1 MKKHIAS
8 TLFLSLL
15 SILQLTA
22 QSHSV
27 KKLGIEQGLSNNYV
41 VSITQDKQGFLWFA
55 TEEGLNKFDGTRF
68 ITYYK
73 NDLPHNNQGITGNEL
88 NRVYADSKRPIIWI
102 ATQRD
107 GLNAYNYDEQT
118 FTAYQHNPE
127 NPHSLIT
134 NDVTDISP
142 STQNDD
148 GLWVSTYYRG
158 IEYLNINN
166 GQFTHYNRST
176 VPSLP
181 SNQTWTVL
189 DGGDNNL
196 YIGHVGSGFSIFSL
210 KDKSVKNFQNETGNP
225 TSLPGNDVFCII
237 KDANG
242 NIWLG
247 TNNGLALYNAAN
259 DNFITFRNNK
269 NDKYATLCSRILSIR
284 QLKDNRLWIASELN
298 GIAILNL
305 KQGMFLSP
313 EELSIEYIQEG
324 DDSRS
329 LSNAS
334 ARCIFQDSF
343 DNIWIGTWGGG
354 INFISSKPPLFTTL
368 SYSPI
373 PNNENSLNNKVASS
387 LCMDRQGRIWIGTD
401 GGGINVFE
409 GEKRIAIYKKESG
422 DIPSNFI
429 LASLQDSKGNL
440 WFGSYQGGISYY
452 DSRNK
457 RFRSISLMGQSNLD
471 VRTIY
476 EDAQHNIWVGY
487 SGGIVVLNPLTM
499 KIIQHYNTDN
509 SELHSDFIRSIA
521 QDEKGRFWIG
531 TFGDGLGIY
540 TPNLQK
546 IKTFTQRDG
555 FCSNTINQIIQD
567 KQKRMWIGTGEGLV
581 CFLST
586 DELNYKT
593 YQRKDGLINTNIC
606 AITED
611 KKGNIWFSNNKGI
624 SCYVT
629 NKGCFYNYD
638 HSDDVPAGSFSS
650 SCVTQSKNGQIYFGS
665 INGVCCFNPDITM
678 NEQPAPAAVVTE
690 MKILGRLS
698 NLENNDMIINL
709 SKGQNVELSHAQN
722 SFGVRFNVQ
731 NYSLVNQVEYVYM
744 LKGLENSWYTVNESN
759 NVTFRN
765 IPPGKYEFFIKARV
779 HNQEWP
785 EEATSLTIRINP
797 PLWLTWWAKLI
808 YILVSIS
815 ITYLILHAYKKKL
828 DLESL
833 YTLEKKNHEQ
843 EQELNQ
849 ERLRFYTNITH
860 ELRTPLTLI
869 LGPLEDMQKEAS
881 LPAKQAQKLSVIHQS
896 ALRLLNLINQILE
909 FRKTETQNKKLCV
922 SKGNIAPL
930 IYEIGLKYKELNQN
944 TKIDFRIQIEK
955 EEMFLFFDK
964 EIITIVLDN
973 LISNAIK
980 YTEQGCVTLS
990 LHQTMRNEVAY
1001 TEIKV
1006 SDTGYGISAE
1016 ALPHIFDRYYQESGK
1031 HQASGTGIGLALVKN
1046 LVTLHEGEIRAES
1059 IQNEGSTFYISLL
1072 TDNIYPNALHADST
1086 EPVQEEMNQ
1095 NTELEYSQEATLDT
1109 SKPILLIV
1117 EDNEE
1122 IQKYI
1127 VESFTDSFEVI
1138 TANNGEEG
1146 KQQAL
1151 SRIPDIVV
1159 SDIMMPVMD
1168 GITLCKQLKD
1178 DVRTSHIPI
1187 ILLTAKD
1194 SLQDKEEGYEVG
1206 ADSYLTKPFSA
1217 SLLRSRINNLLDSR
1231 KKLVAQFQAQS
1242 TPGSQIDLSEKRIV
1256 IAEALSKLDNEFI
1269 EKITLLIEE
1278 NLSSEKIDINY
1289 LSDKM
1294 CMSGSTLYR
1303 KMKALT
1309 GLSTNEYI
1317 RKVKMKNA
1325 ERLLLEGKFNISEI
1339 AYKVGMN
1346 STGYFRQCF
1355 KEEFGLSPSD
1365 YLKQIKQS

>member
-452 DSRNK
+452 DSRNR

-722 SFGVRFNVQ
+722 SFGLTFNVQ

-744 LKGLENSWYTVNESN
+744 LKGLENSWYTVNEN
-759 NVTFRN
+759 NSVTFRN
-765 IPPGKYEFFIKARV
+765 IPPGKYEFLIKARI
-779 HNQEWP
+779 HNQKWP

-1095 NTELEYSQEATLDT
+1095 NTELEYSQETTLDT

-1317 RKVKMKNA
+1317 RKVKMENA

>member
-373 PNNENSLNNKVASS
+373 PNNENSLNNEVASS

-540 TPNLQK
+540 TPDLQK

-586 DELNYKT
+586 NELNYKT

-722 SFGVRFNVQ
+722 SFGLTFNVQ

-744 LKGLENSWYTVNESN
+744 LKGLENSWYTVNEN
-759 NVTFRN
+759 NSVTFRN
-765 IPPGKYEFFIKARV
+765 IPPGKYEFLIKARI
-779 HNQEWP
+779 HNQKWP

-1016 ALPHIFDRYYQESGK
+1016 ALPHIFDRYYQESSK

-1317 RKVKMKNA
+1317 RKVKMENA

>member
-373 PNNENSLNNKVASS
+373 PNNENSLNNEVASS

-722 SFGVRFNVQ
+722 SFGLTFNVQ

-744 LKGLENSWYTVNESN
+744 LKGLENSWYTVNEN
-759 NVTFRN
+759 NSVTFRN
-765 IPPGKYEFFIKARV
+765 IPPGKYEFLIKARI
-779 HNQEWP
+779 HNQKWP

-869 LGPLEDMQKEAS
+869 LGPLEDMQKGAS

-1016 ALPHIFDRYYQESGK
+1016 ALPHIFDRYYQESSK

-1269 EKITLLIEE
+1269 EKITLLIEK

-1317 RKVKMKNA
+1317 RKVKMENA

>member
-8 TLFLSLL
+8 TVFLSLL

-27 KKLGIEQGLSNNYV
+27 KRLGIEQGLSNNYV

-225 TSLPGNDVFCII
+225 ASLPGNDVFCII
-237 KDANG
+237 KDTNG

-259 DNFITFRNNK
+259 ENFITFRNNK

-629 NKGCFYNYD
+629 DKDCFYNYG

-650 SCVTQSKNGQIYFGS
+650 GCVTQGKNGQIYFGS

-698 NLENNDMIINL
+698 NPENNDMIINL

-808 YILVSIS
+808 YILASIS
-815 ITYLILHAYKKKL
+815 IIYLILHAYKKKL

-881 LPAKQAQKLSVIHQS
+881 LPAKQTQKLSVIHQS

-1046 LVTLHEGEIRAES
+1046 LVTLHEGEILAES
-1059 IQNEGSTFYISLL
+1059 VQNEGSTFYISLL

-1109 SKPILLIV
+1109 GKPILLIV

-1159 SDIMMPVMD
+1159 SDIMMPVMN

-1317 RKVKMKNA
+1317 RKVKMENA

-1355 KEEFGLSPSD
+1355 KEEFGVSPSD

>member
-638 HSDDVPAGSFSS
+638 HSDDVPAGSFPS

-722 SFGVRFNVQ
+722 SFGLTFNVQ

-744 LKGLENSWYTVNESN
+744 LKGLENSWYTVNEN
-759 NVTFRN
+759 NSVTFRN
-765 IPPGKYEFFIKARV
+765 IPPGKYEFLIKARI
-779 HNQEWP
+779 HNQKWP

-1016 ALPHIFDRYYQESGK
+1016 ALPHIFDRYYQESSK

-1317 RKVKMKNA
+1317 RKVKMENA

>member
-225 TSLPGNDVFCII
+225 ASLPGNDVFCII

-259 DNFITFRNNK
+259 ENFITFRNNK

-722 SFGVRFNVQ
+722 SFGLTFNVQ

-744 LKGLENSWYTVNESN
+744 LKGLENSWYTVNEN
-759 NVTFRN
+759 NSVTFRN
-765 IPPGKYEFFIKARV
+765 IPPGKYEFLIKARI
-779 HNQEWP
+779 HNQKWP

-1016 ALPHIFDRYYQESGK
+1016 ALPHIFDRYYQESSK

-1317 RKVKMKNA
+1317 RKVKMENA

>member
-722 SFGVRFNVQ
+722 SFGLTFNVQ

-744 LKGLENSWYTVNESN
+744 LKGLENSWYTVNEN
-759 NVTFRN
+759 NSVTFRN
-765 IPPGKYEFFIKARV
+765 IPPGKYEFLIKARI
-779 HNQEWP
+779 HNQKWP

-1231 KKLVAQFQAQS
+1231 KKLVAQFRAQS
-1242 TPGSQIDLSEKRIV
+1242 TPGNQIDLSEKRIV

-1317 RKVKMKNA
+1317 RKVKMENA

>member
-1 MKKHIAS
+1 
-8 TLFLSLL
+8 
-15 SILQLTA
+15 
-22 QSHSV
+22 
-27 KKLGIEQGLSNNYV
+27 
-41 VSITQDKQGFLWFA
+41 
-55 TEEGLNKFDGTRF
+55 
-68 ITYYK
+68 
-73 NDLPHNNQGITGNEL
+73 
-88 NRVYADSKRPIIWI
+88 
-102 ATQRD
+102 
-107 GLNAYNYDEQT
+107 
-118 FTAYQHNPE
+118 
-127 NPHSLIT
+127 
-134 NDVTDISP
+134 
-142 STQNDD
+142 
-148 GLWVSTYYRG
+148 
-158 IEYLNINN
+158 
-166 GQFTHYNRST
+166 
-176 VPSLP
+176 
-181 SNQTWTVL
+181 
-189 DGGDNNL
+189 
-196 YIGHVGSGFSIFSL
+196 
-210 KDKSVKNFQNETGNP
+210 
-225 TSLPGNDVFCII
+225 
-237 KDANG
+237 
-242 NIWLG
+242 
-247 TNNGLALYNAAN
+247 
-259 DNFITFRNNK
+259 
-269 NDKYATLCSRILSIR
+269 
-284 QLKDNRLWIASELN
+284 
-298 GIAILNL
+298 
-305 KQGMFLSP
+305 
-313 EELSIEYIQEG
+313 
-324 DDSRS
+324 
-329 LSNAS
+329 
-334 ARCIFQDSF
+334 
-343 DNIWIGTWGGG
+343 
-354 INFISSKPPLFTTL
+354 
-368 SYSPI
+368 
-373 PNNENSLNNKVASS
+373 
-387 LCMDRQGRIWIGTD
+387 
-401 GGGINVFE
+401 
-409 GEKRIAIYKKESG
+409 
-422 DIPSNFI
+422 
-429 LASLQDSKGNL
+429 
-440 WFGSYQGGISYY
+440 
-452 DSRNK
+452 
-457 RFRSISLMGQSNLD
+457 
-471 VRTIY
+471 
-476 EDAQHNIWVGY
+476 
-487 SGGIVVLNPLTM
+487 
-499 KIIQHYNTDN
+499 
-509 SELHSDFIRSIA
+509 
-521 QDEKGRFWIG
+521 
-531 TFGDGLGIY
+531 
-540 TPNLQK
+540 
-546 IKTFTQRDG
+546 
-555 FCSNTINQIIQD
+555 
-567 KQKRMWIGTGEGLV
+567 MWIGTGEGLV

-586 DELNYKT
+586 DELNYMT

-606 AITED
+606 AIAED

-629 NKGCFYNYD
+629 SKDCFYNYG

-650 SCVTQSKNGQIYFGS
+650 SCVTQNKNGWIYFGS

-678 NEQPAPAAVVTE
+678 NEQPAPAAVITE

-722 SFGVRFNVQ
+722 SFGLTFNVQ

-744 LKGLENSWYTVNESN
+744 LKGLENSWYTVNEN
-759 NVTFRN
+759 NSVTFRN
-765 IPPGKYEFFIKARV
+765 IPPGKYEFLIKARV

-785 EEATSLTIRINP
+785 EEATSLTIRVNP

-808 YILVSIS
+808 YILASIS
-815 ITYLILHAYKKKL
+815 IIYLILHAYKKKL

-869 LGPLEDMQKEAS
+869 LGPLEDMQKETS

-896 ALRLLNLINQILE
+896 ALRVLNLMNQILE

-930 IYEIGLKYKELNQN
+930 IYEIGLKYKELNQK
-944 TKIDFRIQIEK
+944 TKIDFQIQIEK
-955 EEMFLFFDK
+955 EEMLLFFDK

-980 YTEQGCVTLS
+980 YTEQGRVTLS
-990 LHQTMRNEVAY
+990 LYQTMRNEVAY

-1059 IQNEGSTFYISLL
+1059 MQNEGSTFYISLL

-1086 EPVQEEMNQ
+1086 EPIQEDTNQ
-1095 NTELEYSQEATLDT
+1095 EASLEYPQETTLDT
-1109 SKPILLIV
+1109 GKPILLIV

-1127 VESFTDSFEVI
+1127 AESFANSFEVL
-1138 TANNGEEG
+1138 TAYNGEEG

-1168 GITLCKQLKD
+1168 GITLCRQLKE
-1178 DVRTSHIPI
+1178 DVRTSHIPF

-1217 SLLRSRINNLLDSR
+1217 SLLRSRINNLLESR
-1231 KKLVAQFQAQS
+1231 KKLIAQFQTQS
-1242 TPGSQIDLSEKRIV
+1242 VLGNQADLKEKRIV

-1278 NLSSEKIDINY
+1278 NLSSEKIDITY

-1317 RKVKMKNA
+1317 RKVKMQNA

-1355 KEEFGLSPSD
+1355 KEEFGVSPSD
-1365 YLKQIKQS
+1365 YLKQIIQS

>member
-373 PNNENSLNNKVASS
+373 LNNENSLNNKVASS

-452 DSRNK
+452 DSRNR

-722 SFGVRFNVQ
+722 SFGLTFNVQ

-744 LKGLENSWYTVNESN
+744 LKGLENSWYTVNEN
-759 NVTFRN
+759 NSVTFRN
-765 IPPGKYEFFIKARV
+765 IPPGKYEFLIKARI
-779 HNQEWP
+779 HNQKWP

-1355 KEEFGLSPSD
+1355 KEEFGVSPSD

>member
-1 MKKHIAS
+1 M
-8 TLFLSLL
+8 
-15 SILQLTA
+15 
-22 QSHSV
+22 
-27 KKLGIEQGLSNNYV
+27 
-41 VSITQDKQGFLWFA
+41 
-55 TEEGLNKFDGTRF
+55 
-68 ITYYK
+68 
-73 NDLPHNNQGITGNEL
+73 
-88 NRVYADSKRPIIWI
+88 
-102 ATQRD
+102 
-107 GLNAYNYDEQT
+107 
-118 FTAYQHNPE
+118 
-127 NPHSLIT
+127 
-134 NDVTDISP
+134 
-142 STQNDD
+142 
-148 GLWVSTYYRG
+148 
-158 IEYLNINN
+158 
-166 GQFTHYNRST
+166 
-176 VPSLP
+176 
-181 SNQTWTVL
+181 
-189 DGGDNNL
+189 
-196 YIGHVGSGFSIFSL
+196 
-210 KDKSVKNFQNETGNP
+210 
-225 TSLPGNDVFCII
+225 
-237 KDANG
+237 
-242 NIWLG
+242 
-247 TNNGLALYNAAN
+247 
-259 DNFITFRNNK
+259 
-269 NDKYATLCSRILSIR
+269 
-284 QLKDNRLWIASELN
+284 
-298 GIAILNL
+298 
-305 KQGMFLSP
+305 
-313 EELSIEYIQEG
+313 
-324 DDSRS
+324 S
-329 LSNAS
+329 LSA
-334 ARCIFQDSF
+334 
-343 DNIWIGTWGGG
+343 
-354 INFISSKPPLFTTL
+354 
-368 SYSPI
+368 
-373 PNNENSLNNKVASS
+373 
-387 LCMDRQGRIWIGTD
+387 
-401 GGGINVFE
+401 
-409 GEKRIAIYKKESG
+409 
-422 DIPSNFI
+422 
-429 LASLQDSKGNL
+429 
-440 WFGSYQGGISYY
+440 
-452 DSRNK
+452 
-457 RFRSISLMGQSNLD
+457 
-471 VRTIY
+471 
-476 EDAQHNIWVGY
+476 
-487 SGGIVVLNPLTM
+487 
-499 KIIQHYNTDN
+499 
-509 SELHSDFIRSIA
+509 
-521 QDEKGRFWIG
+521 
-531 TFGDGLGIY
+531 TF
-540 TPNLQK
+540 P
-546 IKTFTQRDG
+546 R
-555 FCSNTINQIIQD
+555 
-567 KQKRMWIGTGEGLV
+567 E
-581 CFLST
+581 
-586 DELNYKT
+586 
-593 YQRKDGLINTNIC
+593 
-606 AITED
+606 
-611 KKGNIWFSNNKGI
+611 
-624 SCYVT
+624 
-629 NKGCFYNYD
+629 
-638 HSDDVPAGSFSS
+638 H
-650 SCVTQSKNGQIYFGS
+650 
-665 INGVCCFNPDITM
+665 
-678 NEQPAPAAVVTE
+678 
-690 MKILGRLS
+690 
-698 NLENNDMIINL
+698 
-709 SKGQNVELSHAQN
+709 
-722 SFGVRFNVQ
+722 
-731 NYSLVNQVEYVYM
+731 
-744 LKGLENSWYTVNESN
+744 
-759 NVTFRN
+759 
-765 IPPGKYEFFIKARV
+765 KARV

-815 ITYLILHAYKKKL
+815 IIYLILHAYKKKL

-980 YTEQGCVTLS
+980 YTEQGRVTLS

-1059 IQNEGSTFYISLL
+1059 VQNEGSTFYISLL

-1109 SKPILLIV
+1109 GKPILLIV
-1117 EDNEE
+1117 EDN
-1122 IQKYI
+1122 
-1127 VESFTDSFEVI
+1127 ESFTDSFEVI

-1242 TPGSQIDLSEKRIV
+1242 TPGNQIDLSEKRIV

-1317 RKVKMKNA
+1317 RKVKMENA

-1355 KEEFGLSPSD
+1355 KEEFGVSPSD